1 MFQVFTCLTT
11 EHDLRLVAMAGLVC
25 VLASFTGITLFKRAQ
40 GKVGGAR
47 VKWIIGA
54 GAATGC
60 GVWATHFIAM
70 LAYVPV
76 VPIAYGVPLTLL
88 SLAVAAGITGIGFGF
103 AVYGPPM
110 IGAVAGGAVIGAGV
124 ASMHYIGMSAVE
136 MPGYINWSWDLVTV
150 SIAAGMLLGASAV
163 IVAKRNDTKRS
174 LATAALLLTLAIV
187 SHHFIAMGAVEIIPD
202 PTRAFGG
209 LSASPTSLSVVIASI
224 AIGIL
229 GVCLVGAF
237 ADRKSK
243 EQLVLLSDALNTM
256 SQGLAMF
263 DKDSRLVLWNR
274 SYSEM
279 YKLEGKIKVGCT
291 VEELLQHRFD
301 AGTLDEDPEEYAK
314 RAKAAIEIGSA
325 FKHIFK
331 LPNGRKVSG
340 SNVARPGGGWVSTH
354 EDITEREEFESERLA
369 LQSEHRRRALVDTAI
384 AEFRPHAAGLI
395 DSVKAS
401 VGAMRGTA
409 HSLLGNSLQT
419 SERAANA
426 VGAFNEAASN
436 VNAVASAADEL
447 AESIGRIRDQLSQTA
462 EVVKIAAL
470 DADSS
475 DAEIANL
482 SSGASRIGEVVSL
495 IRAIAS
501 QTNLLALNATIE
513 AARAGEAGRGFSVVA
528 SEVKSLAVQSAKATE
543 DIASYVLDIQNSAT
557 AAVTTIQRIAQRMR
571 EINKSTVAVSAAVLQ
586 QSSATDEISQNVS
599 NAAHGTSIVS
609 SVLAEVTGATTEA
622 QRAAEIVL
630 NASEIVEK
638 AVANLYSQVER
649 FLVKVAA

>member
-11 EHDLRLVAMAGLVC
+11 EHDLRLVTMAGLVC

-40 GKVGGAR
+40 GKIGGAR

-70 LAYVPV
+70 LAYVPSI
-76 VPIAYGVPLTLL
+76 PIAYGVPLTLL

-136 MPGYINWSWDLVTV
+136 MPGYINWSWDLVSI
-150 SIAAGMLLGASAV
+150 SIAAGMLLGALAV
-163 IVAKRNDTKRS
+163 IVAKRHDTNSS
-174 LATAALLLTLAIV
+174 LSTAALLLTLAIV

-243 EQLVLLSDALNTM
+243 EQLVLLRDALNTM

-301 AGTLDEDPEEYAK
+301 AGTLDEDPEDYAK

-354 EDITEREEFESERLA
+354 EDITEREEVERERLA

-384 AEFRPHAAGLI
+384 AEFRPHAARLI
-395 DSVKAS
+395 DSVKES

-409 HSLLGNSLQT
+409 QSLLGNSLQT
-419 SERAANA
+419 SERAADA
-426 VGAFNEAASN
+426 VGAFNESASS

-447 AESIGRIRDQLSQTA
+447 AESIGKIRDQLNQTA

-482 SSGASRIGEVVSL
+482 SSGASRIGEVVNL

-528 SEVKSLAVQSAKATE
+528 SEVKTLAVQSAKATE
-543 DIASYVLDIQNSAT
+543 DIASYILDIQISAT
-557 AAVTTIQRIAQRMR
+557 GAVTAIQRIAQRMR

-586 QSSATDEISQNVS
+586 QSAATDEISQNVS
-599 NAAHGTSIVS
+599 NAANGTSIVS
-609 SVLAEVTGATTEA
+609 SVLAEVTGASSEA

-630 NASEIVEK
+630 DSSEIVEK